1 MEEELDDVPLMEIVV
16 LDIDD
21 SKLQNNQLD
30 NDNNDNLNH
39 NKINVVGNNK
49 GKISSC
55 KSLLCK
61 FFCNAFCICNIIWVF
76 LVVGAILWALTE
88 AGLYGEGILRAK
100 SVGEL
105 CGWQVSRPCAVGLRC
120 IHEVCEKIP
129 ENVTWVVEECETPP
143 APPPPVNCPPQT
155 VYVQKVVSYFD
166 YREYPNM
173 YLKPKLNEIPM
184 DKIPDIDYG
193 ACKEICSRNT
203 TCHAVCYYGLTREC
217 HLRSTKGIEGPIEA
231 GGFWTCAIRT

>member
-1 MEEELDDVPLMEIVV
+1 MDQDNIPLMEIVV
-16 LDIDD
+16 LDDG
-21 SKLQNNQLD
+21 SKLENNSVVV
-30 NDNNDNLNH
+30 NNN
-39 NKINVVGNNK
+39 
-49 GKISSC
+49 GKISC
-55 KSLLCK
+55 KSILCK
-61 FFCNAFCICNIIWVF
+61 FFCNAFCICNIIW
-76 LVVGAILWALTE
+76 LLLMVGAILWALSE

-105 CGWQVSRPCAVGLRC
+105 CGWQVSRPCAAGLRC
-120 IHEVCEKIP
+120 NHEVCEKTP
-129 ENVTWVVEECETPP
+129 ENVTWVVEDCKD
-143 APPPPVNCPPQT
+143 PPPPENCPPQT

-173 YLKPKLNEIPM
+173 YLKPILNEIPM

-193 ACKEICSRNT
+193 ACKEICSRNS

>member
-1 MEEELDDVPLMEIVV
+1 MDQDEIPLMEVVV
-16 LDIDD
+16 LDLDD
-21 SKLQNNQLD
+21 SKLKLD
-30 NDNNDNLNH
+30 NDKLKLDYDKLNH
-39 NKINVVGNNK
+39 NILVVKNK
-49 GKISSC
+49 DNISC

-61 FFCNAFCICNIIWVF
+61 FFCNAFCICNIMWLF
-76 LVVGAILWALTE
+76 LMIGAILWALSE
-88 AGLYGEGILRAK
+88 AGLYGEGVLRAK

-105 CGWQVSRPCAVGLRC
+105 CGWQVNRPCAVGLRC
-120 IHEVCEKIP
+120 IHEVCEKTP
-129 ENVTWVVEECETPP
+129 ENVTWVVEDCKD
-143 APPPPVNCPPQT
+143 PPPPKDCPPQT
-155 VYVQKVVSYFD
+155 VNVQKVVSYFD

-217 HLRSTKGIEGPIEA
+217 HLRSSKGIEGPIEA